1 MKNKL
6 IKLIQSR
13 EVRVAV
19 IGLGY
24 VGLPLAVGFAEKG
37 IKVVGLDTDPNKIS
51 SIVSAEDS
59 IVGIHSERIVNVC
72 TGNAPSLTFTTD
84 YDALKKVD
92 VAIICVPTPL
102 KDGIVPDLSFVELA
116 AKEISKRL
124 HDGMLIVLESTT
136 YPGTTE
142 ELLLD
147 LFESGASS
155 NASLKIGKNYFLSF
169 SPERID
175 PGRTDYTI
183 ENTPKVV
190 GGVTD
195 NCTDVTTDL
204 YRILV
209 NSVVQVSSPKAAE
222 MVKLLENTYRSVNI
236 GLANEFALICDALGV
251 DVWEVIEAASTK
263 PFGYTPFYPGPGLGG
278 HCIPVDPQ
286 YLAWKMKQ
294 LQLETKFINL
304 ATEINQSMC
313 EHVVSKVVKALNLKG
328 KNLLRA
334 KILVLGVAYKN
345 DVADI
350 RESPGIRLISS
361 LMKSRALV
369 SYHDTFVPQIKVR
382 NKSLDSV
389 ELTPQLLS
397 AADCVVITTA
407 HSYYPIDLIVNES
420 SIIVDTRNATS
431 KYSGE
436 LGNVIKL

>member
-1 MKNKL
+1 M
-6 IKLIQSR
+6 IKRIQSR

-72 TGNAPSLTFTTD
+72 TGNTSSLTFTTD

-155 NASLKIGKNYFLSF
+155 NASLKLGKNYFLSF

-195 NCTDVTTDL
+195 NCTQVTADL

-236 GLANEFALICDALGV
+236 GLANEFALICDALEV

-263 PFGYTPFYPGPGLGG
+263 PFGYSPFYPGPGLGG

-313 EHVVSKVVKALNLKG
+313 EHVVSKIVKALNLKG
-328 KNLLRA
+328 KNLLGA

-369 SYHDTFVPQIKVR
+369 SYHDTFVPQIRVR
-382 NKSLDSV
+382 DKSLGSV

>member
-1 MKNKL
+1 M
-6 IKLIQSR
+6 
-13 EVRVAV
+13 
-19 IGLGY
+19 
-24 VGLPLAVGFAEKG
+24 
-37 IKVVGLDTDPNKIS
+37 
-51 SIVSAEDS
+51 
-59 IVGIHSERIVNVC
+59 
-72 TGNAPSLTFTTD
+72 
-84 YDALKKVD
+84 
-92 VAIICVPTPL
+92 PTPL

-155 NASLKIGKNYFLSF
+155 NAALKLGKNYFLSF

-195 NCTDVTTDL
+195 NCTEVTADL

-236 GLANEFALICDALGV
+236 GLANEFALICDALGI

-294 LQLETKFINL
+294 LRLETKFINL

-313 EHVVSKVVKALNLKG
+313 EHVVSKIVKALNLKG

-350 RESPGIRLISS
+350 RESPGIKLISS

-369 SYHDTFVPQIKVR
+369 SYHDTFVPQIRVR
-382 NKSLDSV
+382 DKSLESV

-397 AADCVVITTA
+397 TADCVVITTA
-407 HSYYPIDLIVNES
+407 HSYYPIDLIVDES
-420 SIIVDTRNATS
+420 SIVVDTRNATS

>member
-13 EVRVAV
+13 EVQVAV

-37 IKVVGLDTDPNKIS
+37 IRVIGLDTDSNKIA
-51 SIVSAEDS
+51 SIATAKET
-59 IVGIHSERIVNVC
+59 IVGIQPERIVNVSSG
-72 TGNAPSLTFTTD
+72 TAPSLTFTTD
-84 YDALKKVD
+84 YDALTKVD

-102 KDGIVPDLSFVELA
+102 KDEIEPDLSFVELA

-147 LFESGASS
+147 LFESGESS
-155 NASLKIGKNYFLSF
+155 NDSLKLGRNYFLSF

-183 ENTPKVV
+183 KNTPKIV
-190 GGVTD
+190 GGVTTD
-195 NCTDVTTDL
+195 CTEVSTEL
-204 YRILV
+204 YEVLV
-209 NSVVQVSSPKAAE
+209 DSVVQVSSPKAAE

-236 GLANEFALICDALGV
+236 GLANEFALICDALEI
-251 DVWEVIEAASTK
+251 DVWEVIEAASSK

-294 LQLETKFINL
+294 LELDTKFINL

-313 EHVVSKVVKALNLKG
+313 EHVISKVVEALNRKG
-328 KNLLRA
+328 KNLTGA

-350 RESPGIRLISS
+350 RESPGIRLIDH

-369 SYHDTFVPQIKVR
+369 SYHDTFVPQIKVDER
-382 NKSLDSV
+382 SLDSL
-389 ELTPQLLS
+389 ELTGQLLS
-397 AADCVVITTA
+397 SVDCVVITTA
-407 HSYYPIDLIVNES
+407 HSYYPIDLIVDES

-431 KYSGE
+431 KYSGSP
-436 LGNVIKL
+436 GNVIKL

>member
-1 MKNKL
+1 
-6 IKLIQSR
+6 
-13 EVRVAV
+13 
-19 IGLGY
+19 
-24 VGLPLAVGFAEKG
+24 
-37 IKVVGLDTDPNKIS
+37 
-51 SIVSAEDS
+51 
-59 IVGIHSERIVNVC
+59 
-72 TGNAPSLTFTTD
+72 
-84 YDALKKVD
+84 
-92 VAIICVPTPL
+92 
-102 KDGIVPDLSFVELA
+102 
-116 AKEISKRL
+116 
-124 HDGMLIVLESTT
+124 
-136 YPGTTE
+136 
-142 ELLLD
+142 
-147 LFESGASS
+147 
-155 NASLKIGKNYFLSF
+155 
-169 SPERID
+169 
-175 PGRTDYTI
+175 
-183 ENTPKVV
+183 
-190 GGVTD
+190 
-195 NCTDVTTDL
+195 
-204 YRILV
+204 
-209 NSVVQVSSPKAAE
+209 

-236 GLANEFALICDALGV
+236 GLANEFALICDALEV

-263 PFGYTPFYPGPGLGG
+263 PFGYSPFYPGPGLGG

-328 KNLLRA
+328 KNLLGA

-369 SYHDTFVPQIKVR
+369 SYHDTFVPQIRVR
-382 NKSLDSV
+382 DKSLGSV

>member
-1 MKNKL
+1 MHSGDVK
-6 IKLIQSR
+6 
-13 EVRVAV
+13 VAV

-37 IKVVGLDTDPNKIS
+37 IRVIGLDTDPDKIS
-51 SIVSAEDS
+51 SIVAVEDS
-59 IVGIHSERIVNVC
+59 IVGIQSERIVNVC

-155 NASLKIGKNYFLSF
+155 NAALKLGKNYFLSF

-195 NCTDVTTDL
+195 NCTEVTADL

-236 GLANEFALICDALGV
+236 GLANEFALICDALGI

-294 LQLETKFINL
+294 LRLETKFINL

-313 EHVVSKVVKALNLKG
+313 EHVVSKIVKALNLKG

-350 RESPGIRLISS
+350 RESPGIKLISS

-369 SYHDTFVPQIKVR
+369 SYHDTFVPQIRVR
-382 NKSLDSV
+382 DKSLESV

-397 AADCVVITTA
+397 TADCVVITTA
-407 HSYYPIDLIVNES
+407 HSYYPIDLIVDES
-420 SIIVDTRNATS
+420 SIVVDTRNATS
-431 KYSGE
+431 
-436 LGNVIKL
+436 

>member
-6 IKLIQSR
+6 IKRIQSR

-37 IKVVGLDTDPNKIS
+37 IKVVGLDTNPNKIS

-59 IVGIHSERIVNVC
+59 IVGVHSERIVNVC
-72 TGNAPSLTFTTD
+72 TGNTPSLTFTTN

-155 NASLKIGKNYFLSF
+155 NASLKLGKNYFLSF

-183 ENTPKVV
+183 E
-190 GGVTD
+190 
-195 NCTDVTTDL
+195 
-204 YRILV
+204 
-209 NSVVQVSSPKAAE
+209 
-222 MVKLLENTYRSVNI
+222 
-236 GLANEFALICDALGV
+236 
-251 DVWEVIEAASTK
+251 
-263 PFGYTPFYPGPGLGG
+263 
-278 HCIPVDPQ
+278 
-286 YLAWKMKQ
+286 
-294 LQLETKFINL
+294 
-304 ATEINQSMC
+304 
-313 EHVVSKVVKALNLKG
+313 
-328 KNLLRA
+328 
-334 KILVLGVAYKN
+334 
-345 DVADI
+345 
-350 RESPGIRLISS
+350 
-361 LMKSRALV
+361 
-369 SYHDTFVPQIKVR
+369 
-382 NKSLDSV
+382 
-389 ELTPQLLS
+389 
-397 AADCVVITTA
+397 
-407 HSYYPIDLIVNES
+407 
-420 SIIVDTRNATS
+420 
-431 KYSGE
+431 
-436 LGNVIKL
+436 

>member
-1 MKNKL
+1 MKNRL
-6 IKLIQSR
+6 IKLIQSGD
-13 EVRVAV
+13 VKVAV

-37 IKVVGLDTDPNKIS
+37 IRVIGLDTDPDKIS
-51 SIVSAEDS
+51 SIVAAEES
-59 IVGIHSERIVNVC
+59 IVGIQSERIVNVC
-72 TGNAPSLTFTTD
+72 TGNTPSLTFTTN

-92 VAIICVPTPL
+92 AAIICVPTPL
-102 KDGIVPDLSFVELA
+102 KDDIVPDLSFVELA

-124 HDGMLIVLESTT
+124 HDGMLIILESTT

-147 LFESGASS
+147 LFQSGDSS
-155 NASLKIGKNYFLSF
+155 KRPLKIGKNYFLAF

-190 GGVTD
+190 GGVTED
-195 NCTDVTTDL
+195 CTEVSAEL
-204 YRILV
+204 YRVLV
-209 NSVVQVSSPKAAE
+209 DSVVQVSSPKAAE

-294 LQLETKFINL
+294 LALDTKFINL

-313 EHVVSKVVKALNLKG
+313 EHVVSKIVHALNLKG
-328 KNLLRA
+328 KSLTGA

-350 RESPGIRLISS
+350 RESPGIRLIDRLIKSS
-361 LMKSRALV
+361 ALV
-369 SYHDTFVPQIKVR
+369 SYHDTFVPQIKVKER
-382 NKSLDSV
+382 SLDSL
-389 ELTPQLLS
+389 ELTGKLLS
-397 AADCVVITTA
+397 SYDCVVITTA
-407 HSYYPIDLIVNES
+407 HSYYPIDLIVDES
-420 SIIVDTRNATS
+420 SIVVDTRNATS

>member
-1 MKNKL
+1 MKNRL
-6 IKLIQSR
+6 IKLIHSGD
-13 EVRVAV
+13 VKVAV

-24 VGLPLAVGFAEKG
+24 VGLPLGVGFAEKG
-37 IKVVGLDTDPNKIS
+37 IRVIGLDTDPDKIS
-51 SIVSAEDS
+51 SIVAAEDS
-59 IVGIHSERIVNVC
+59 IVGIQSERIVNVC

-155 NASLKIGKNYFLSF
+155 NAALKLGKNYFLSF

-195 NCTDVTTDL
+195 NCTEVTADL

-236 GLANEFALICDALGV
+236 GLANEFALICDALGI

-294 LQLETKFINL
+294 LRLETKFINL

-313 EHVVSKVVKALNLKG
+313 EHVVSKIVKALNLKG

-350 RESPGIRLISS
+350 RESPGIKLISS

-369 SYHDTFVPQIKVR
+369 SYHDTFVPQIRVR
-382 NKSLDSV
+382 DKSLESV

-397 AADCVVITTA
+397 TADCVVITTA
-407 HSYYPIDLIVNES
+407 HSYYPIDLIVDES
-420 SIIVDTRNATS
+420 SIVVDTRNATS

-436 LGNVIKL
+436 LGNVI

>member
-1 MKNKL
+1 M
-6 IKLIQSR
+6 
-13 EVRVAV
+13 
-19 IGLGY
+19 
-24 VGLPLAVGFAEKG
+24 
-37 IKVVGLDTDPNKIS
+37 
-51 SIVSAEDS
+51 
-59 IVGIHSERIVNVC
+59 
-72 TGNAPSLTFTTD
+72 
-84 YDALKKVD
+84 
-92 VAIICVPTPL
+92 PTPL
-102 KDGIVPDLSFVELA
+102 KDDTVPDLSFVEA
-116 AKEISKRL
+116 AATEISKRL

-147 LFESGASS
+147 LFKSS
-155 NASLKIGKNYFLSF
+155 NPSRSPLVIGENYFLSF

-183 ENTPKVV
+183 ANTPKVV
-190 GGVTD
+190 GGVTAD
-195 NCTDVTTDL
+195 CTEVTAEL

-209 NSVVQVSSPKAAE
+209 EKVISVSSPKAAE

-236 GLANEFALICDALGV
+236 GLANEFALICDALGG

-294 LQLETKFINL
+294 LNLDTKFINL
-304 ATEINQSMC
+304 AREINQSMC
-313 EHVVSKVVKALNLKG
+313 QHVITKTEQALNYDG
-328 KNLLRA
+328 KKLAGA

-350 RESPGIRLISS
+350 RESPGIRLIDR
-361 LMKSRALV
+361 LMKSSALV
-369 SYHDTFVPQIKVR
+369 SYHDKYVPEIT
-382 NKSLDSV
+382 LDERLVSSV

-397 AADCVVITTA
+397 DSDCVVIATA
-407 HSYYPIDLIVNES
+407 HSYYPLDLIVGQS
-420 SIIVDTRNATS
+420 SILIDTRNATS

-436 LGNVIKL
+436 HGNVIKL

>member
-1 MKNKL
+1 MKNRL
-6 IKLIQSR
+6 IKLIHSGD
-13 EVRVAV
+13 VKVAV

-37 IKVVGLDTDPNKIS
+37 IRVIGLDTDPDKIS
-51 SIVSAEDS
+51 SIVAAEDS
-59 IVGIHSERIVNVC
+59 IVGIQSERIVNVC

-124 HDGMLIVLESTT
+124 HDGMLMVLESTT

-155 NASLKIGKNYFLSF
+155 NAALKLGKNYFLSF

-195 NCTDVTTDL
+195 NCTEVTADL

-236 GLANEFALICDALGV
+236 GLANEFALICDALGI

-294 LQLETKFINL
+294 LRLETKFINL

-313 EHVVSKVVKALNLKG
+313 EHVVSKIVKALNLKG

-350 RESPGIRLISS
+350 RESPGIKLISS

-369 SYHDTFVPQIKVR
+369 SYHDTFVPQIRVR
-382 NKSLDSV
+382 DKSLESV

-397 AADCVVITTA
+397 TADCVVITTA
-407 HSYYPIDLIVNES
+407 HSYYPIDLIVDES
-420 SIIVDTRNATS
+420 SIVVDTRNATS

>member
-6 IKLIQSR
+6 RQLIQSR
-13 EVRVAV
+13 DVQVSV

-37 IKVVGLDTDPNKIS
+37 INVIGLDNDSNRIS
-51 SIVSAEDS
+51 SIFAAKGS
-59 IVGIHSERIVNVC
+59 IAGVNAERIANVC
-72 TGNAPSLTFTTD
+72 TGDIPSLTLTTN
-84 YDALKKVD
+84 YDALLKAD
-92 VAIICVPTPL
+92 VVIICVPTPL
-102 KDGIVPDLSFVELA
+102 KDDTVPDLSFVEA
-116 AKEISKRL
+116 AATEISKRL

-147 LFESGASS
+147 LFKSS
-155 NASLKIGKNYFLSF
+155 NPSRSPLVIGENYFLSF

-183 ENTPKVV
+183 ANTPKVV
-190 GGVTD
+190 GGVTAD
-195 NCTDVTTDL
+195 CTEITAEL

-209 NSVVQVSSPKAAE
+209 EKVISVSSPKAAE

-294 LQLETKFINL
+294 LNLDTKFINL
-304 ATEINQSMC
+304 AREINQSMC
-313 EHVVSKVVKALNLKG
+313 QHVITKTEQALNYDG
-328 KNLLRA
+328 KKLAGA

-350 RESPGIRLISS
+350 RESPGIRLIDR
-361 LMKSRALV
+361 LMKSSALV
-369 SYHDTFVPQIKVR
+369 SYHDKYVPEIT
-382 NKSLDSV
+382 LDERLVSSV

-397 AADCVVITTA
+397 DSDCVVIATA
-407 HSYYPIDLIVNES
+407 HSYYPLDLIVGQS
-420 SIIVDTRNATS
+420 SILIDTRNATS

-436 LGNVIKL
+436 HGNVIKL

>member
-1 MKNKL
+1 M

-155 NASLKIGKNYFLSF
+155 NASLKLGKNYFLSF

-195 NCTDVTTDL
+195 NCTEVTTDL

>member
-1 MKNKL
+1 M

-37 IKVVGLDTDPNKIS
+37 IKVVGLDTDPNKID
-51 SIVSAEDS
+51 SIVSAGES
-59 IVGIHSERIVNVC
+59 IVGIQSGRIVNVC
-72 TGNAPSLTFTTD
+72 AGNAPSLTFTTD

-102 KDGIVPDLSFVELA
+102 KDDMVPDLSYVESV

-124 HDGMLIVLESTT
+124 HEGMLIVLESTT

-147 LFESGASS
+147 LFESGHSS
-155 NASLKIGKNYFLSF
+155 NISLKIGKNYFLSF

-183 ENTPKVV
+183 ENTPKVI

-195 NCTDVTTDL
+195 NCTKVTAEL

-236 GLANEFALICDALGV
+236 GLANEFALICDALDI

-313 EHVVSKVVKALNLKG
+313 EHVVRKVVQALNLKDKSLMG
-328 KNLLRA
+328 A
-334 KILVLGVAYKN
+334 KILLLGVAYKN

-350 RESPGIRLISS
+350 RESPGIKLISS

-369 SYHDTFVPQIKVR
+369 SYHDTFVPQIRVQDR
-382 NKSLDSV
+382 SLDSV
-389 ELTPQLLS
+389 ELNAQSLS
-397 AADCVVITTA
+397 SSDCVVITTA
-407 HSYYPIDLIVNES
+407 HSYYPIDLIVDES
-420 SIIVDTRNATS
+420 SIVVDTRNATS

>member
-1 MKNKL
+1 MHSGDVK
-6 IKLIQSR
+6 
-13 EVRVAV
+13 VAV

-37 IKVVGLDTDPNKIS
+37 IRVIGLDTDPDKIS
-51 SIVSAEDS
+51 SIVAAEDS
-59 IVGIHSERIVNVC
+59 IVGIQSERIVNVC

-155 NASLKIGKNYFLSF
+155 NAALKLGKNYFLSF

-195 NCTDVTTDL
+195 NCTEVTADL

-236 GLANEFALICDALGV
+236 GLANEFALICDALGI

-294 LQLETKFINL
+294 LRLETKFINL

-313 EHVVSKVVKALNLKG
+313 EHVVSKIVKALNLKG

-350 RESPGIRLISS
+350 RESPGIKLISS

-369 SYHDTFVPQIKVR
+369 SYHDTFVPQIRVR
-382 NKSLDSV
+382 DKSLESV

-397 AADCVVITTA
+397 TADCVVITTA
-407 HSYYPIDLIVNES
+407 HSYYPIDLIVDES
-420 SIIVDTRNATS
+420 SIVVDTRNATS